1 MSFQHIDSCIRGLDP
16 QSTWQMF
23 HVFTLGA
30 AMLGW
35 HGVPTGFV
43 PGKRSYGRARS
54 LSSSLCKHSKRVP
67 DVNTLIIIVMWIL
80 SFLPGFSPVPM
91 VLSV

>member
-1 MSFQHIDSCIRGLDP
+1 MSFQHIDSCIRGPDP

-35 HGVPTGFV
+35 HGVLTGFV
-43 PGKRSYGRARS
+43 PDQCSYSRARG
-54 LSSSLCKHSKRVP
+54 LFSSLCKHSKRVP
-67 DVNTLIIIVMWIL
+67 DVNTLIIIVMWIF
-80 SFLPGFSPVPM
+80 SFLPGVSPAPR